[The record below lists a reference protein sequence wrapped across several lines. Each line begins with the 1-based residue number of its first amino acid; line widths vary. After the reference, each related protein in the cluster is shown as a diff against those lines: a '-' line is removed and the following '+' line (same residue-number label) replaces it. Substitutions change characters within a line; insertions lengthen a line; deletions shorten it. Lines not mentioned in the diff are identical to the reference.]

1 MDLTKVRMREHSGML
16 TNDATTT
23 VFNFVVS
30 PLKNRATV
38 EENDYIALNHP
49 ALGDNYP
56 ILAVVTEVKSYE
68 QVAGST
74 IGEKVGKMMATAH
87 VIGYVDIKDKTKQL
101 HRLVMP
107 PNPGSRVYMVY
118 SEFLETVFSIDP
130 NGKPYNPPLH
140 IGTNTLTA
148 ISQDEQTKQLNYHLD
163 PQAVTGAHTLIVAN
177 DNAGKTYTT
186 TVIIEELVNKTN
198 QPVIVFDSYNEYAK
212 HGYKTTNT
220 TTAENIAAA
229 VKPKQVTTVTAEN
242 QTPENKTKFYTQAL
256 KTLWAARLEQ
266 KLATF
271 TLVIENPEK
280 LDKTIL
286 EEVAYE
292 GPKHGVALILVTK
305 TPTQLGT
312 NILAQMNTQIIGKT
326 ADTIYLE
333 QLETVIPQ
341 YAAKIPQLKQKEW
354 IITTNSQQQ
363 TALITARTHA
373 TKTK

>member
-1 MDLTKVRMREHSGML
+1 ML